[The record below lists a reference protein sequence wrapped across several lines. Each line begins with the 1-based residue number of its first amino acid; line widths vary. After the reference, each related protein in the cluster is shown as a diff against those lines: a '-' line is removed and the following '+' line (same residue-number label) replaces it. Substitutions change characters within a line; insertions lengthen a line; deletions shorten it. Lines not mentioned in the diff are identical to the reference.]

1 MSGMLAIINAS
12 EDDYK
17 KLSDAIANSE
27 GAAEDMAETMQDNLN
42 GQLTILKSQL
52 QEAAIA
58 IGDALIP
65 KIRALVAKI
74 QQWTDWFN
82 KLDATQKETV
92 VKIGLIVAAI
102 GPLLITIG
110 KLSTGV
116 GALMKLVPV
125 ISGSLTALSA
135 SGGPLFL
142 TALAVGVLGGAF
154 IASRDNMVDY
164 YEEARELTET
174 EKENK
179 EKVEELK
186 DAYDELSQRRQES
199 VSVIE
204 AQSGKEKELWKE
216 LQNIT
221 DENGKIN
228 EGYEVRAAFIVN
240 ELKNALGIE
249 IDMVDGVI
257 KDYQGLQQE
266 IDNLIEK
273 KKAEATLNAYL
284 ESYTEA
290 IVKQKGARE
299 ALFDATKNSESATQN
314 YNDALAKE
322 NELQSE
328 YNRLMAE
335 YASDGTNDAL
345 RQQLYD
351 LQDQLITAGETTAG
365 FKDHMIENNQTLA
378 DATAALEGY
387 NSTIANYEGASAAII
402 SGDQAKISESLALL
416 TNDFQTSETS
426 TRESLERQCET
437 YKTKLAEAR
446 AAVKEGAPGI
456 TDEYVAELVRLEL
469 RSRQELAKIPE
480 NTANS
485 LTDVAQGIKGKADE
499 MESAGTNFSEGLAS
513 GILSGVG
520 QIRDVVKTLAES
532 GVGAAEDALKINS
545 PSKVTY
551 DIGTYFDEGLAGGIA
566 DGIQKVT
573 EEVSKIST
581 EMRPL
586 MEELAPLAE
595 IWSGDMMDGFVHGIR
610 KKTAEVEA
618 ACQSVAS
625 TVSDY
630 LHFTRPEKGPLRY
643 YEEWMPH
650 MMQGLEEG
658 IRGNMWRVTE
668 QMAALAGSM
677 DVMTMDMS
685 GGGEQNSGVTQR
697 VISLLEAYLPDIA
710 SQKYVMMDGKALVGK
725 TAGQMDRKLG
735 QVQALKERIG

>member
-1 MSGMLAIINAS
+1 
-12 EDDYK
+12 
-17 KLSDAIANSE
+17 
-27 GAAEDMAETMQDNLN
+27 
-42 GQLTILKSQL
+42 
-52 QEAAIA
+52 
-58 IGDALIP
+58 
-65 KIRALVAKI
+65 
-74 QQWTDWFN
+74 
-82 KLDATQKETV
+82 
-92 VKIGLIVAAI
+92 
-102 GPLLITIG
+102 
-110 KLSTGV
+110 
-116 GALMKLVPV
+116 
-125 ISGSLTALSA
+125 
-135 SGGPLFL
+135 
-142 TALAVGVLGGAF
+142 
-154 IASRDNMVDY
+154 
-164 YEEARELTET
+164 
-174 EKENK
+174 
-179 EKVEELK
+179 
-186 DAYDELSQRRQES
+186 
-199 VSVIE
+199 
-204 AQSGKEKELWKE
+204 
-216 LQNIT
+216 
-221 DENGKIN
+221 
-228 EGYEVRAAFIVN
+228 
-240 ELKNALGIE
+240 
-249 IDMVDGVI
+249 MVDGVI

-290 IVKQKGARE
+290 IVEQKEARE

-314 YNDALAKE
+314 YNEALAKE

-328 YNRLMAE
+328 YNSLMAE
-335 YASDGTNDAL
+335 YASDGTNDTL

-351 LQDQLITAGETTAG
+351 LQDQLIMAGETTAG

-402 SGDQAKISESLALL
+402 SEDQAKISESLALL
-416 TNDFQTSETS
+416 TNDFQTAETS

-437 YKTKLAEAR
+437 YKTKLVEAR
-446 AAVKEGAPGI
+446 EAVKQGAPGV

-469 RSRQELAKIPE
+469 KSRQELAKIPE

-485 LTDVAQGIKGKADE
+485 LTDVAQGIKGKTVE
-499 MESAGTNFSEGLAS
+499 MESAGANFSEGLAS

-581 EMRPL
+581 EMRPI
-586 MEELAPLAE
+586 MEGLTTLAE
-595 IWSGDMMDGFVHGIR
+595 TWSGDMMKGFVAGI
-610 KKTAEVEA
+610 KSKTSEIAE
-618 ACQSVAS
+618 ACRSVAGM
-625 TVSDY
+625 VSDY

-658 IRGNMWRVTE
+658 IRGNMWRVTD

-685 GGGEQNSGVTQR
+685 GGGEQNGSVTQQ
-697 VISLLEAYLPDIA
+697 VISLLETYLPDIA

>member
-1 MSGMLAIINAS
+1 
-12 EDDYK
+12 
-17 KLSDAIANSE
+17 
-27 GAAEDMAETMQDNLN
+27 
-42 GQLTILKSQL
+42 
-52 QEAAIA
+52 
-58 IGDALIP
+58 
-65 KIRALVAKI
+65 
-74 QQWTDWFN
+74 
-82 KLDATQKETV
+82 
-92 VKIGLIVAAI
+92 
-102 GPLLITIG
+102 
-110 KLSTGV
+110 
-116 GALMKLVPV
+116 
-125 ISGSLTALSA
+125 
-135 SGGPLFL
+135 
-142 TALAVGVLGGAF
+142 
-154 IASRDNMVDY
+154 
-164 YEEARELTET
+164 
-174 EKENK
+174 
-179 EKVEELK
+179 
-186 DAYDELSQRRQES
+186 
-199 VSVIE
+199 
-204 AQSGKEKELWKE
+204 
-216 LQNIT
+216 
-221 DENGKIN
+221 
-228 EGYEVRAAFIVN
+228 
-240 ELKNALGIE
+240 
-249 IDMVDGVI
+249 
-257 KDYQGLQQE
+257 
-266 IDNLIEK
+266 
-273 KKAEATLNAYL
+273 
-284 ESYTEA
+284 
-290 IVKQKGARE
+290 
-299 ALFDATKNSESATQN
+299 
-314 YNDALAKE
+314 
-322 NELQSE
+322 
-328 YNRLMAE
+328 
-335 YASDGTNDAL
+335 
-345 RQQLYD
+345 
-351 LQDQLITAGETTAG
+351 
-365 FKDHMIENNQTLA
+365 MIENNQTLA

>member
-1 MSGMLAIINAS
+1 M
-12 EDDYK
+12 
-17 KLSDAIANSE
+17 
-27 GAAEDMAETMQDNLN
+27 
-42 GQLTILKSQL
+42 
-52 QEAAIA
+52 
-58 IGDALIP
+58 
-65 KIRALVAKI
+65 
-74 QQWTDWFN
+74 
-82 KLDATQKETV
+82 
-92 VKIGLIVAAI
+92 
-102 GPLLITIG
+102 
-110 KLSTGV
+110 
-116 GALMKLVPV
+116 
-125 ISGSLTALSA
+125 
-135 SGGPLFL
+135 
-142 TALAVGVLGGAF
+142 
-154 IASRDNMVDY
+154 
-164 YEEARELTET
+164 
-174 EKENK
+174 
-179 EKVEELK
+179 
-186 DAYDELSQRRQES
+186 
-199 VSVIE
+199 
-204 AQSGKEKELWKE
+204 
-216 LQNIT
+216 
-221 DENGKIN
+221 
-228 EGYEVRAAFIVN
+228 
-240 ELKNALGIE
+240 
-249 IDMVDGVI
+249 
-257 KDYQGLQQE
+257 
-266 IDNLIEK
+266 
-273 KKAEATLNAYL
+273 
-284 ESYTEA
+284 
-290 IVKQKGARE
+290 
-299 ALFDATKNSESATQN
+299 
-314 YNDALAKE
+314 
-322 NELQSE
+322 
-328 YNRLMAE
+328 
-335 YASDGTNDAL
+335 
-345 RQQLYD
+345 
-351 LQDQLITAGETTAG
+351 
-365 FKDHMIENNQTLA
+365 
-378 DATAALEGY
+378 
-387 NSTIANYEGASAAII
+387 
-402 SGDQAKISESLALL
+402 ALL

-485 LTDVAQGIKGKADE
+485 LTDVAQGIKGKAGE

-581 EMRPL
+581 EMRPI

-618 ACQSVAS
+618 ACQSVAG